1 MQLNPEFTPL
11 IRLVVATVIGVMIGL
26 ERQKNGKIAGI
37 RTFGTLAL
45 GTAAICIFALK
56 MQGMA
61 NGMEWV
67 IIASII
73 IAIGFISA
81 RMFIIDSGNGV
92 QDFSNITAIWC
103 TAAISIL
110 ISFGFYTLG
119 GITAFLLLLIFLLK
133 DVYEKK

>member
-1 MQLNPEFTPL
+1 MQLSPEIAP
-11 IRLVVATVIGVMIGL
+11 IVRLFIATFIGILIGL

-45 GTAAICIFALK
+45 GTTAICIFALN
-56 MQGMA
+56 MQGVA

-67 IIASII
+67 LIASII

-110 ISFGFYTLG
+110 IAFGFYTLG

-133 DVYEKK
+133 DIYEKK